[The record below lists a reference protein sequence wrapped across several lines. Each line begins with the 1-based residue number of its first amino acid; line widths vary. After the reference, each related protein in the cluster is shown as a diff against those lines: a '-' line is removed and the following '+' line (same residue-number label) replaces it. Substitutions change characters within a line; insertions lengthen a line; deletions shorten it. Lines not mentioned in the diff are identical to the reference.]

1 MIIIG
6 LALFSMFFGAGNI
19 IFPPYLGMGA
29 GPEWVP
35 GFICYYMA
43 DIGLSLIAIFALL
56 RNEGEISRL
65 TGKIGTVP
73 GKIMVSAIILCIGP
87 CIALPRTGATV
98 HEMFAQP
105 LSGSIPAAVSTSVF
119 FLIVLVL
126 TLRESAVVDILG
138 KFLTPALFAG
148 LLILIIYGVVN
159 PAGEISAESM
169 MDNVIV
175 SGINA
180 GYQTMDVLA
189 AMIFGIIIVKTVTEK
204 GYTESRIKSRMV
216 RNAGIIAALLL
227 LIVYGGLTYLGATV
241 SDIYNLRINRS
252 ELILNITEALMG
264 RTGVILLGIIVML
277 ACLTTAVALV
287 SASADYFCT
296 LSGRKLS
303 YKLLVIV
310 ICVFSAVIANFGIDK
325 IVMLA
330 APVLSL
336 IYPGALT
343 LIILAMFDRWVSD
356 FTVKFAVFGAMGGSL
371 LEILHSSGII
381 NLGFISEM
389 PLSSFGLGW
398 MCFAAAAGIAGALLK
413 RLVFDRKSMPAD

>member
-1 MIIIG
+1 MTVIG

-43 DIGLSLIAIFALL
+43 DIGISLIAIFALL
-56 RNEGEISRL
+56 RNDGEISKL
-65 TGKIGTVP
+65 TGKIGNIP
-73 GKIMVSAIILCIGP
+73 GKIMVSVIILCIGP
-87 CIALPRTGATV
+87 CIAIPRTGATV

-105 LSGSIPAAVSTSVF
+105 LYDSIPAIASTSLF

-148 LLILIIYGVVN
+148 LLILIIYGIID
-159 PAGEISAESM
+159 PAGEISAEPM

-204 GYTESRIKSRMV
+204 GYTESRMRSRMV
-216 RNAGIIAALLL
+216 RSSGIIAALLL

-252 ELILNITEALMG
+252 ELIINITETLMG
-264 RTGVILLGIIVML
+264 RTGVILLGIIVTL

-296 LSGRKLS
+296 LSDGKLN
-303 YKLLVIV
+303 YKLLVIL
-310 ICVFSAVIANFGIDK
+310 ICIFSTVIANFGIDK
-325 IVMLA
+325 IVLLA
-330 APVLSL
+330 QPVLSL
-336 IYPGALT
+336 VYPGALT
-343 LIILAMFDRWVSD
+343 LIVLAMFSRWVSD
-356 FTVKFAVFGAMGGSL
+356 ITVRSAVAGAIAGSL
-371 LEILHSSGII
+371 MELLHSSGII
-381 NLGFISEM
+381 NLEFISVL

-398 MCFAAAAGIAGALLK
+398 ICLAAAAGIAGAILK
-413 RLVFDRKSMPAD
+413 RLIFNRKSTPAD